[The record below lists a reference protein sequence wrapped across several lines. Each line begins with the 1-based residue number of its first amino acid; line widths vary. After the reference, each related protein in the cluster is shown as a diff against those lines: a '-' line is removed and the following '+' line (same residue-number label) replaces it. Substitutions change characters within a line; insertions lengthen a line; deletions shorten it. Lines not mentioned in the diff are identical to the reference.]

1 MNTLFAGGHIVDIVL
16 MFTLIEWILLARRYI
31 TTQKGLAPVPLA
43 LALLPGV
50 CLMLAVRCALLQTWW
65 GWTALC
71 LLAAL
76 PAHLADLKLRR
87 AV

>member
-1 MNTLFAGGHIVDIVL
+1 MNSLFGGGHIADLVL
-16 MFTLIEWILLARRYI
+16 LFTVIEWSVLARRHV
-31 TTQKGLAPVPLA
+31 TTQKGLGPGPLA
-43 LALLPGV
+43 IALLPGV
-50 CLMLAVRCALLQTWW
+50 CLMLAVRCALVQAWW